1 MNHFK
6 LNALTEPISSKEGMT
21 HAVLQSVYN
30 YAESTQNDRARMAS
44 NERGGTWSKELIEV
58 VGSRD
63 WTLERAKLTDETLS
77 LAKRFYET
85 ALAWLIRDGHAKTVD
100 VSVWREKPNQ
110 MGRSVVIT
118 LADSSTFDIPLS
130 EVNK

>member
-1 MNHFK
+1 MNHFS
-6 LNALTEPISSKEGMT
+6 LTALTAPISSKDGLT

-30 YAESTQNDRARMAS
+30 YEESTQNDRARMLS
-44 NERGGTWSKELIEV
+44 NERGGTWSKELIDI

-63 WTLERAKLTDETLS
+63 WTLKRAKLTDETLS
-77 LAKRFYET
+77 LAKRFYEE
-85 ALAWLIRDGHAKTVD
+85 ALAWLITEGHAKTVE

-110 MGRSVVIT
+110 MGRNVMLT
-118 LADSSTFDIPLS
+118 LADGSAFDVPLS